1 MDLVEDEKL
10 ELLYQI
16 VAEGDGVESDK
27 SALKCFDHYHDYEDD
42 EGKMMK
48 VIKVVWK
55 DPMNWQLV
63 KKIGGWEGDTKR
75 P

>member
-16 VAEGDGVESDK
+16 VAEEDGVESDK

-48 VIKVVWK
+48 VIKLAWK
-55 DPMNWQLV
+55 VPMNWQLV